1 MLCFNKGDYLMI
13 RIITSITFFFIMIS
27 NITYGEIFKTSCI
40 DEGDLNKSE
49 YKMFQLQINR
59 DNEKLKWADGGWRSF
74 NESSFKEND
83 DYIYWDTVT
92 LIIGRSITYFYSK
105 KKSILVASQF
115 EFESKDYFGRQ
126 GDIYKVVFKCF

>member
-1 MLCFNKGDYLMI
+1 MI

-27 NITYGEIFKTSCI
+27 NFTYAEIFKTSCI
-40 DEGDLNKSE
+40 DEGDLTKSE

-59 DNEKLKWADGGWRSF
+59 DNEKLKQAYGDWRSF
-74 NESSFKEND
+74 KESSFQEND

-105 KKSILVASQF
+105 KKSTLVASQF
-115 EFESKDYFGRQ
+115 EFESKDDFGRQ
-126 GDIYKVVFKCF
+126 GDSRKVVFKCF

>member
-1 MLCFNKGDYLMI
+1 MI
-13 RIITSITFFFIMIS
+13 RIFTYIIFFFIMIS

-40 DEGDLNKSE
+40 DEGDLTKSE

-59 DNEKLKWADGGWRSF
+59 DNEKLKWAYGDWRSF
-74 NESSFKEND
+74 KESSFQEND

-105 KKSILVASQF
+105 KKSTLVASQF
-115 EFESKDYFGRQ
+115 EFESKDDFGRQ
-126 GDIYKVVFKCF
+126 GDSRKVVFKCF

>member
-1 MLCFNKGDYLMI
+1 MN
-13 RIITSITFFFIMIS
+13 S
-27 NITYGEIFKTSCI
+27 NTTNADIFKASCI
-40 DEGDLNKSE
+40 DEGDISKSE
-49 YKMFQLQINR
+49 YKMFQLQINK
-59 DNEKLKWADGGWRSF
+59 DNEKLKWADDGWRSF

-92 LIIGRSITYFYSK
+92 LIIGRSVTYFYSK